1 MRSLP
6 KITKYTSLQ
15 DATEYYKEREDA
27 FNIFEFMYV
36 GDTVLIRN
44 YYNGQ
49 FAWLIEYFETTKE
62 DFDQIVIEEL

>member
-15 DATEYYKEREDA
+15 DATEYYKEREDN
-27 FNIFEFMYV
+27 FNIFEFMYI

-49 FAWLIEYFETTKE
+49 FAWLIEYFETTEE
-62 DFDQIVIEEL
+62 DFDQIVLEEL